1 METEMRK
8 TLAELLAELERF
20 GKRNDRAAKDVSRCM
35 LNITRETGELFFVLA
50 RAVNAKDILEIGTSN
65 GYSTLWWAE
74 AARASE
80 GMVTTVEVS
89 DWKISLAEKNF
100 RRAGLFRYI
109 RQVRGDGGLVLK
121 KRKAASFDVVFLDS
135 FKDSYVGWWPEVK
148 RVLRPGG
155 LLVADNTLTH
165 AGEMA
170 GFMKLVE
177 RSREFVSADVPV
189 GNGELVAV
197 KARG

>member
-1 METEMRK
+1 MRK
-8 TLAELLAELERF
+8 ALSSLLGELERF
-20 GKRNDRAAKDVSRCM
+20 GKRNDRAAKDISRCM
-35 LNITRETGELFFVLA
+35 LNITRETGELFLVLA

-74 AARASE
+74 AARASK

-89 DWKISLAEKNF
+89 DWKISMAEENF
-100 RRAGLFRYI
+100 RKAGLSRVI
-109 RQVRGDGGLVLK
+109 KQIRGDGGEMLG
-121 KRKAASFDVVFLDS
+121 RQKASSFDIVFLDS
-135 FKDSYVGWWPEVK
+135 YKDSYVGWWPDVK

-170 GFMKLVE
+170 GFMRLVQ

-189 GNGELVAV
+189 GNGELLAV
-197 KARG
+197 KAGK

>member
-1 METEMRK
+1 MRK
-8 TLAELLAELERF
+8 TLAELLVELEKF

-50 RAVNAKDILEIGTSN
+50 RAAKAKEILEIGTSN

-74 AARASE
+74 AARASK
-80 GMVTTVEVS
+80 GIVTTVEVS

-100 RRAGLFRYI
+100 RKAGLSRFI
-109 RQVRGDGGLVLK
+109 RQVRGDGGDVLRSQK
-121 KRKAASFDVVFLDS
+121 DASFDIVFLDS
-135 FKDSYVGWWPEVK
+135 YKESYVGWWPEVK

-165 AGEMA
+165 AREMS
-170 GFMKLVE
+170 GFMRLVE

-189 GNGELVAV
+189 GNGELIAV
-197 KARG
+197 KAGK